1 MYALV
6 NDVES
11 YPDYLPWCSAAQVYN
26 RSEEQLTASVS
37 MAVGKIR
44 QSFTTENVMQPG
56 RRIDVRLLDGPFK
69 YLNGHWVFEPA
80 GERSCRVSLEMQFEF
95 KNRLLKLA
103 LEKLFNHIMNSL
115 MDAFLQ
121 RARQIYSG

>member
-11 YPDYLPWCSAAQVYN
+11 YPDYLPWCSAAQIHN
-26 RSEEQLTASVS
+26 TSEEKLTASVS
-37 MAVGKIR
+37 LAVGRIR

-69 YLNGHWVFEPA
+69 YLNGHWLFQPA

-103 LEKLFNHIMNSL
+103 LEKLFNHIMSSL

-121 RARQIYSG
+121 RARQVYSG